1 MTQEPSNNAKS
12 VLNLSNQESKQ
23 LTRECIR
30 TALLQLL
37 KDESFENIT
46 ITSIIKRAGVSRAG
60 FYRNYSS
67 KEDIIEE
74 FAQITYKELT
84 TLITYKTLETN
95 PYQWYLNL
103 FSAIKK
109 DAQTFHLLILA
120 KVPHQYVTKVGSLL
134 EPLLTFDSPF
144 ERYQAIA
151 RSTVLKE
158 IVINWFKHGMQESPE
173 EMAEFFINSF
183 YK

>member
-1 MTQEPSNNAKS
+1 MNQKPSNNTKS

-23 LTRECIR
+23 LTRDCIR

-37 KDESFENIT
+37 KDQEFENIT
-46 ITSIIKRAGVSRAG
+46 ITSIIQRAGVSRAG

-67 KEDIIEE
+67 KEEIIEE
-74 FAQITYKELT
+74 FARITYESLKS
-84 TLITYKTLETN
+84 LITDETLQN
-95 PYQWYLNL
+95 DPYQWHRNL
-103 FSAIKK
+103 FTAIQK

-120 KVPHQYVTKVGSLL
+120 KVPHQYVSEVATLL
-134 EPLLTFDSPF
+134 EPLLTFDTAN

-151 RSTVLKE
+151 RSTALKE
-158 IVINWFKHGMQESPE
+158 IVIDWFKHGMQESPE
-173 EMAEFFINSF
+173 EMASFFMDFF

>member
-1 MTQEPSNNAKS
+1 MTSDAMNNAKS

-37 KDESFENIT
+37 TEEEFENIT

-74 FAQITYKELT
+74 FARITYKELSN
-84 TLITYKTLETN
+84 LITDETLQTDPYK
-95 PYQWYLNL
+95 WHCNL
-103 FSAIKK
+103 FSAIKR

-120 KVPHQYVTKVGSLL
+120 KVPHQYISKVGSLL
-134 EPLLTFDSPF
+134 EPLLTFETPY

-151 RSTVLKE
+151 RSTALKE
-158 IVINWFKHGMQESPE
+158 IVINWFNHGMQESPE
-173 EMAEFFINSF
+173 EMAAFFINTF
-183 YK
+183 Y

>member
-1 MTQEPSNNAKS
+1 MTQNSMSNAKS

-37 KDESFENIT
+37 ADDSFENIT
-46 ITSIIKRAGVSRAG
+46 ITTIIKRAGVSRAG

-74 FAQITYKELT
+74 FAQITYEGLK
-84 TLITYKTLETN
+84 TLITDETFKN
-95 PYQWYLNL
+95 DPYRWYLNL
-103 FSAIKK
+103 FSAIQK
-109 DAQTFHLLILA
+109 DAKTFHLLILA
-120 KVPHQYVTKVGSLL
+120 KVPHQYTSKVGSLL
-134 EPLLTFDSPF
+134 EPLLSFDTAF

-151 RSTVLKE
+151 RSTALKE
-158 IVINWFKHGMQESPE
+158 IVIDWFKNGMIESPN
-173 EMAEFFINSF
+173 EMAEFFVKTF